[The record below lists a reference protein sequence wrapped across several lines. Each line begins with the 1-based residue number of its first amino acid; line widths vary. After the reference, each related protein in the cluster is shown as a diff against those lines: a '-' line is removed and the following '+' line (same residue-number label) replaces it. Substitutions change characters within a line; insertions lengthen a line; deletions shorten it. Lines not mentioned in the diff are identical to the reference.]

1 MKDEPLPTGHALDQM
16 MQRLSTHLD
25 GLAAEVHRVEHAIG
39 EGLGRHT
46 DDDAPI
52 TQLQSLDYLR
62 QSLEDLSLLTLML
75 GRRCDLGALTGVEG
89 LQIARKLRLA
99 VTRQILLSLDPPE
112 TFGDDHRNAGNLD
125 LF

>member
-1 MKDEPLPTGHALDQM
+1 MKHALDQM
-16 MQRLSTHLD
+16 MHRLSTHLD

-39 EGLGRHT
+39 ESLGRRS

-75 GRRCDLGALTGVEG
+75 GRRSDLGVLSADEG
-89 LQIARKLRLA
+89 LQITRKLRLA
-99 VTRQILLSLDPPE
+99 VTRQILLSLDSPE
-112 TFGDDHRNAGNLD
+112 TFGASCRNAGNLD